1 MSVLIA
7 KELNKELSAT
17 PSLTALF
24 DFLLEQNLGNITFST
39 SLGQEDQVITHHIAT
54 KKLPIEIFTLDT
66 GRLFQETYD
75 VLDVTQRKFKT
86 RINVF
91 APNTNSIEKLVASKG
106 PNSFYES
113 VSNRKECC
121 NIRKIEPLKRALANQ
136 NVWIT
141 GLRKSQSQNRSALDF
156 FSYDASFGILKF
168 NPLLH
173 WSLEDV
179 TEYLDT
185 HNVPQ
190 NKLHNKGYV
199 SIGCAP
205 CTRAIEPGEDIR
217 AGRWWWETSKKECG
231 LHTIKS

>member
-17 PSLTALF
+17 LSLTALF

-91 APNTNSIEKLVASKG
+91 APNTNSIENLVASKG

-179 TEYLDT
+179 NEYLDT

-190 NKLHNKGYV
+190 NKLHNNGYV

-205 CTRAIEPGEDIR
+205 CTRAIAPGEDIR
-217 AGRWWWETSKKECG
+217 AGRWWWESSKKECG